1 MDHGI
6 VDRAE
11 LETAA
16 RDLSDDEWLVF
27 LRRET
32 AKEIGRWLEG
42 RGRLHQP
49 IRVLTLR
56 ELEAIAEAA
65 TARWVVLN
73 SLRLALARPKAKEF
87 EFLLGG

>member
-1 MDHGI
+1 MREAD
-6 VDRAE
+6 E
-11 LETAA
+11 SAA
-16 RDLSDDEWLVF
+16 RDLSEAEWLDH

-32 AKEIGRWLEG
+32 AMEIGKWFEG

-65 TARWVVLN
+65 TARWIVLA
-73 SLRLALARPKAKEF
+73 SLRLALARPKAKAF